1 VSVSAGADEANDS
14 GRGMCR
20 WTVCESSIPG
30 CERQILGIKCQ
41 NVYGPDVCAP
51 SAEFEE

>member
-20 WTVCESSIPG
+20 WTVCESSMPG
-30 CERQILGIKCQ
+30 CQHRLLGRYLRGGMT
-41 NVYGPDVCAP
+41 VGMSVHH
-51 SAEFEE
+51 SVGW